1 YPPIS
6 SISIASFSSH
16 FSNHDFNSLL
26 LPLLLINTS
35 LHFHFHFH
43 FHHHFPPAPPPF
55 TPRRRRRQLPPPPRR
70 CFFPPPGGAP
80 EAPQEKAL
88 QLLGLPLYP
97 HSYGGYSLTLSFGSP
112 PQTLPLLLDTGS
124 HISWL
129 PCTHSYSC
137 RQCSTNNT
145 PITPT
150 FLPKSSSSSRLIGC
164 SNPSCLWIHPRNFL
178 SDCLSCTNSS
188 SSSDCARVC
197 PPYAIIYGSGSTAGI
212 LLSDSLILPSRSVP
226 GFVFGCSVFSDS
238 QPAGGIAGFG
248 RGAPSLPAQLGLRR
262 FSYCLISRRF
272 DDDAAVSG
280 SLVLGGRKQSA
291 AADGLRFA
299 PFLPNPSVSDPFSVY
314 YYVALRRI
322 TVGGKKVRLPEEIFV
337 PGPSGNGGAI
347 VDSGTTFT
355 YIEAAA
361 FELLVAAFV
370 NRVAGRFNRSSE
382 AEDRTGLPLCFN
394 LPPGK
399 AAAKTELPELA
410 FHFKGGAEM
419 RLPVENSFV
428 LAGPSPAAAPPPE
441 APVAEAVCLAI
452 LSDSGGAGGGG
463 PAVII
468 GSFQQQNYYMVY
480 DLERERLGFRRQSCL
495 AS

>member
-1 YPPIS
+1 MALILFFFLFFS
-6 SISIASFSSH
+6 SITLSTSTSTT
-16 FSNHDFNSLL
+16 
-26 LPLLLINTS
+26 TS
-35 LHFHFHFH
+35 LSLR
-43 FHHHFPPAPPPF
+43 HHFPRAGDDGNF
-55 TPRRRRRQLPPPPRR
+55 HLRH
-70 CFFPPPGGAP
+70 A
-80 EAPQEKAL
+80 AASS
-88 QLLGLPLYP
+88 LLRAAHLKHPKKKLSNYSVSPLYP

-188 SSSDCARVC
+188 SSSGCARVC

-212 LLSDSLILPSRSVP
+212 LLSDSLILPSGSVP

-291 AADGLRFA
+291 SADGLRFA

-322 TVGGKKVRLPEEIFV
+322 SVGGKKVRLPEEIFV

-399 AAAKTELPELA
+399 AAATKTELPELA

-428 LAGPSPAAAPPPE
+428 LAGPSPAAAAAAAE

-452 LSDSGGAGGGG
+452 LSDGGGAGGGG